1 MVQGW
6 HDGSNCAARRLSRLP
21 LCSRAIAMLPILLI
35 PGLICTDEV
44 FAPQLPALWPFGPIT
59 IASTLVGDS
68 MAAIAASILATAPPR
83 FALAGVSM
91 GGYLS
96 FEVLRQAP
104 ERVVKLALL
113 DTSARPD
120 TPEQSAGRRA
130 MVERARR
137 GEYETMIDEIYP
149 ALVHPDHAND
159 AALRALHCREAAVI
173 GVEGFARQQAAN
185 VARPDSRPMLA
196 SIGVPTLV
204 LVGDA
209 DRLTPPE
216 VAREMADGIAGSR
229 SVVIAKAGHMSLR
242 EQPEAVNAALVDW
255 MRA

>member
-1 MVQGW
+1 
-6 HDGSNCAARRLSRLP
+6 
-21 LCSRAIAMLPILLI
+21 MLPVLLI

-44 FAPQLPALWPFGPIT
+44 FALQLPALWPFGPVT
-59 IASTLVGDS
+59 IASTLIGDS

-120 TPEQSAGRRA
+120 TPEQSTGRRA
-130 MVERARR
+130 MVARARN
-137 GEYETMIDEIYP
+137 GEYAALVEEIFP
-149 ALVHPDHAND
+149 ALVHPDHIGND
-159 AALRALHCREAAVI
+159 ALRAVHRREAAVI
-173 GVEGFARQQAAN
+173 GVDGFARQQAAN
-185 VARPDSRPMLA
+185 IGRPDSGPMLA
-196 SIGVPTLV
+196 TIGIPTLV
-204 LVGDA
+204 LVGDV

-216 VAREMADGIAGSR
+216 VAKEMADGIAGSR
-229 SVVIAKAGHMSLR
+229 LVVVPGAGHMSLR

>member
-1 MVQGW
+1 
-6 HDGSNCAARRLSRLP
+6 
-21 LCSRAIAMLPILLI
+21 MLPILLI

-44 FAPQLPALWPFGPIT
+44 FAPQLPALWPFGPVT

-130 MVERARR
+130 MVARARNC
-137 GEYETMIDEIYP
+137 EYAALVEEIFP
-149 ALVHPDHAND
+149 ALVHPDHAGND
-159 AALRALHCREAAVI
+159 ALRAVHRREAAVI
-173 GVEGFARQQAAN
+173 GVDGFARQQAAN
-185 VARPDSRPMLA
+185 IGRPDSRPMLA
-196 SIGVPTLV
+196 TIGIPTLV

-209 DRLTPPE
+209 DRLTPPD
-216 VAREMADGIAGSR
+216 VAKEMAEGIAGSR
-229 SVVIAKAGHMSLR
+229 YVVVPTAGHMSLL
-242 EQPEAVNAALVDW
+242 EQPQAVNAALVEW
-255 MRA
+255 MTQA

>member
-1 MVQGW
+1 
-6 HDGSNCAARRLSRLP
+6 
-21 LCSRAIAMLPILLI
+21 MLPILLI

-44 FAPQLPALWPFGPIT
+44 FAPQLPALWPFGPVT

-68 MAAIAASILATAPPR
+68 MVAIAASILATAPPR

-130 MVERARR
+130 MVARARN
-137 GEYETMIDEIYP
+137 GEYAALVEEIFP
-149 ALVHPDHAND
+149 ALVHPDHIGND
-159 AALRALHCREAAVI
+159 ALRAVHRREAAMI
-173 GVEGFARQQAAN
+173 GVDGFARQQAAN
-185 VARPDSRPMLA
+185 IGRPDSRPILA
-196 SIGVPTLV
+196 TIGIPTLV

-209 DRLTPPE
+209 DRLTPPD
-216 VAREMADGIAGSR
+216 VAKEMAEGIAGSR
-229 SVVIAKAGHMSLR
+229 FVVVPTAGHMSLR